1 MTRPSPRIP
10 DSVHTA
16 RRLLASD
23 APPAGEESQAAIA
36 AALQQTCLRVCGNL
50 SDSFGDDG
58 CNALFA
64 RALARAE
71 AQHPTLRELRRAGQ
85 DTIHLEG
92 VAGTAALHG
101 VVPVSAAIEALLA
114 ALIDILSRLIGEDMA
129 RQMIDNE
136 APRQKGGGAPR
147 P

>member
-1 MTRPSPRIP
+1 MTTPSPRSP
-10 DSVHTA
+10 DSVRTA
-16 RRLLASD
+16 RRLLATD
-23 APPAGEESQAAIA
+23 APPAGEDTPAAIA

-50 SDSFGDDG
+50 RDSFGADG

-71 AQHPTLRELRRAGQ
+71 AQHPTLRDLRRADH

-101 VVPVSAAIEALLA
+101 IVPVSAAIEGLLA

-129 RQMIDNE
+129 TQLIDHE
-136 APRQKGGGAPR
+136 APRQKGDGAPR
-147 P
+147 S

>member
-1 MTRPSPRIP
+1 MTMPSPRFP
-10 DSVHTA
+10 DSVLTA

-23 APPAGEESQAAIA
+23 APPRGEDSSAAIA
-36 AALQQTCLRVCGNL
+36 AALQQTCLRVCGSL

-58 CNALFA
+58 CNALFT

-71 AQHPTLRELRRAGQ
+71 AQHPTLRDLRRADH
-85 DTIHLEG
+85 DTIFLEG

-114 ALIDILSRLIGEDMA
+114 ALVDILSRLIGEDMA
-129 RQMIDNE
+129 TRLINHE

>member
-1 MTRPSPRIP
+1 MR
-10 DSVHTA
+10 TA
-16 RRLLASD
+16 RRLLATD
-23 APPAGEESQAAIA
+23 APPAGEDSPAAIA

-50 SDSFGDDG
+50 RDSFGADG

-71 AQHPTLRELRRAGQ
+71 AQHPTLSELRRADH

-101 VVPVSAAIEALLA
+101 VGPVSAAIEALLA

-129 RQMIDNE
+129 TQLINHE
-136 APRQKGGGAPR
+136 APRRKGDGVPR
-147 P
+147 Q